1 MMIFNSLRKVNAFS
15 IKPKTPFFIQLFRP
29 NFAVRYF
36 FTINQTSCVTRNLM
50 ERKKG
55 DNKAK
60 GGKGGKKDDDEEEKE
75 LDWEEYKT
83 GLKEV
88 VEHYTGEIGQLK
100 LGRAQT
106 SLIDQLG
113 VNLNGQTYSLASLA
127 QITVV
132 DGNTLGVTVFDQNN
146 QKQVLT
152 VLKDHEIGF
161 GVTSNA
167 RMILLSIPKPTNEVK
182 TKLIKMANELTEKA
196 RIQIRGTRRKLM
208 DTLKEMGMTK
218 DDERKATQ
226 TAQTLH
232 DDYIKIIDEKLK
244 VKEKEFK

>member
-1 MMIFNSLRKVNAFS
+1 M
-15 IKPKTPFFIQLFRP
+15 KPSYSFIQFFRSTLG
-29 NFAVRYF
+29 ARSF

-55 DNKAK
+55 DNKSK
-60 GGKGGKKDDDEEEKE
+60 GGKGGKRDNNDDDEEEKE
-75 LDWEEYKT
+75 LDWEEYKS

-146 QKQVLT
+146 QKQVMT

-161 GVTSNA
+161 GVTTNS
-167 RMILLSIPKPTNEVK
+167 RMILLSIPKPTSEVK
-182 TKLIKMANELTEKA
+182 QKLIKMASESTEKA
-196 RIQIRGTRRKLM
+196 RVKIRGTRRKLM
-208 DTLKEMGMTK
+208 DLVKEMGMTK

-232 DDYIKIIDEKLK
+232 DEYIKIIDEKLK